1 MAVALLHQRGQI
13 KRPAIV
19 PLQGDWGPVPSLSD
33 LSHHRLAHLGTG
45 LEGVAG
51 AVLPGRSP
59 VDATGNEEGWAV
71 AP

>member
-1 MAVALLHQRGQI
+1 MAVAFLHQGGQI
-13 KRPAIV
+13 KRPALI

-33 LSHHRLAHLGTG
+33 LGHHCLGDLWTG

-51 AVLPGRSP
+51 AVFPGDGP
-59 VDATGNEEGWAV
+59 LDATGNEEGWAI